1 MTYSSSTNEELPIIQ
16 MTYDLVK
23 WFVPLI
29 MRFPRDYKFV
39 LGDRMQTGLYNLLEN
54 LVRARYSRD
63 KLPILE
69 RINAELDVL
78 RYQTRLCREFDLMST
93 RRYEYASRHI
103 NEIGKSLGG
112 WLRQTRQRNA
122 IDKGV

>member
-1 MTYSSSTNEELPIIQ
+1 MTPRDTNEELPIVQ

-23 WFVPLI
+23 WYIPLI

-54 LVRARYSRD
+54 LVRARFTRN

-69 RINAELDVL
+69 GLNAELDVL
-78 RYQTRLCREFDLMST
+78 RYQTRLCWEFELIGT
-93 RRYEYASRHI
+93 RRYEYASGQI
-103 NEIGKSLGG
+103 NTIGKSLGG
-112 WLRQTRQRNA
+112 WLRQTREAPRERGTPA
-122 IDKGV
+122 